1 MEQKGLLGWIVR
13 HSFGLIKNTSQA
25 AIVLLVAALLLIGY
39 SFMNA
44 QSDTVLQNSS
54 PHPVGR

>member
-13 HSFGLIKNTSQA
+13 HSFGVIKNTGQA
-25 AIVLLVAALLLIGY
+25 AVLLLVLALALIVF

-44 QSDTVLQNSS
+44 QSDTVLPNSS
-54 PHPVGR
+54 PHKVTK